1 MKKLFGM
8 ASLLIILLGV
18 ANAAQPLL
26 LSTNVQP
33 AVAAPGDTVKMQI
46 EFSGKAEEIR
56 DVIVTVRE
64 YPNDAPKFQLKPSN
78 KEGKNIWQHK
88 TIVPWDAPTQ
98 DFHLDICA
106 TDKSGKE
113 IVSKGCEDNY
123 NGRTGTISFRVQ

>member
-1 MKKLFGM
+1 MKMLFAM
-8 ASLLIILLGV
+8 ASLLMVLLGV
-18 ANAAQPLL
+18 AGAAQPLL

-33 AVAAPGDTVKMQI
+33 AVAAPGDTVRMQI
-46 EFSGKAEEIR
+46 EFSGKAEEIQ

-64 YPNDAPKFQLKPSN
+64 YPNDAPKFQLKPSS
-78 KEGKNIWQHK
+78 KAGKNIWQHK

-106 TDKSGKE
+106 TDKNGKE

-123 NGRTGTISFRVQ
+123 NGRTGTITFRVQ